1 MKALSS
7 HRSAAVVLFCFVAAC
22 GVKLSFSFSPSV
34 SRRASFAHGTTFLSS
49 PTRTKSSFAATGQH
63 KMLKLKS
70 YGSRS
75 VSLRMSSDD
84 FNESK
89 YTEAAWSTLATL
101 TKAADYYEASTI
113 EAPILVDVLFNP
125 AKHNAGDNAESA
137 KRVAERILQSSG
149 ASVKEL
155 RSELEKFLAKQP
167 KISSSAQKMSGR
179 TLQKVLES
187 ARENQK
193 ILGVCLNH
201 LRQVEIITCFTDVS
215 FLSSCRI
222 PLSLPRL
229 SYWLWLRTTHCFC
242 KKH

>member
-1 MKALSS
+1 MA
-7 HRSAAVVLFCFVAAC
+7 H
-22 GVKLSFSFSPSV
+22 
-34 SRRASFAHGTTFLSS
+34 HGTTFLSS
-49 PTRTKSSFAATGQH
+49 PTRTTSSFVAMRQH
-63 KMLKLKS
+63 QTPKLKS

-149 ASVKEL
+149 ASMKEL

-193 ILGVCLNH
+193 ILGVCLNY
-201 LRQVEIITCFTDVS
+201 LRQVEIVNCFIAKTDVCFFS
-215 FLSSCRI
+215 FCRI

-229 SYWLWLRTTHCFC
+229 SSWLWLRTTRCFFR
-242 KKH
+242 KR